1 MWNIV
6 IGVLFVIGGLSGQFA
21 LRGTESSGALAV
33 IGAGLIGWGVF
44 QVFRARRS
52 KAPPLER
59 SDTEPTQEGPQGPE
73 GKKS

>member
-1 MWNIV
+1 MWNII
-6 IGVLFVIGGLSGQFA
+6 IGAVFVVGGLSGQFC
-21 LRGTESSGALAV
+21 LRGTDSGGALAV

-44 QVFRARRS
+44 QMFRARRS

-59 SDTEPTQEGPQGPE
+59 PGAEPAQEQPQGPE